1 MPQRENHEARTD
13 LYEDAK
19 EKAAA
24 QARAKD
30 VSENHKE
37 GVFYGGEAEHVEK
50 FPQTHPTSRTAANS
64 LHGDIT
70 RAIAT
75 GKLPDGAHQ
84 FIIHKYDANGKQPDL
99 IGRYHVKD
107 GAHVP
112 GNNNGW
118 QPDLDGLKKYAETGH
133 WI

>member
-1 MPQRENHEARTD
+1 MQRENHEARTD
-13 LYEDAK
+13 LYEAAK

-24 QARAKD
+24 EARAKE
-30 VSENHKE
+30 VAENHRE

-50 FPQTHPTSRTAANS
+50 FPQTHPTSRTAAAT
-64 LHGDIT
+64 LHMDIT
-70 RAIAT
+70 NAIAR
-75 GKLPDGAHQ
+75 GQVPDGAHR
-84 FIIHKYDANGKQPDL
+84 FIVHKYDANGKTPDL
-99 IGRYHVKD
+99 IGRYHVKN

-118 QPDLDGLKKYAETGH
+118 QPDLDGLKNYAETGR